1 MAVLKFDKRLKSI
14 LAKQGVLP
22 DPALGEALAK
32 AEETEQ
38 SLTQVLLDSGQTTED
53 VLLAALSQETHLP
66 PINVFKIKS
75 DESLASL
82 LPENLANYYGVIP
95 VSKVGNIITLA
106 VSNPFD
112 ILQLD
117 DIQIVTGCDIRPVL
131 STDISIRKAIPEVY
145 NRGQQMVQNLLDNM
159 HEPDV
164 EVKEAPKDSD
174 VEDISNISSESGQ
187 APVVKLVNVVI
198 FQGIQHKASDI
209 HIEPLDKQ

>member
-14 LAKQGVLP
+14 LAKQGVLQ

-38 SLTQVLLDSGQTTED
+38 SLTQVLLDSGETTED
-53 VLLAALSQETHLP
+53 ALLAALSQETHLP

-159 HEPDV
+159 STPEL
-164 EVKEAPKDSD
+164 ELKETTEENLKDMKLD
-174 VEDISNISSESGQ
+174 DMEDAEQ
-187 APVVKLVNVVI
+187 APVVKLVNLII
-198 FQGIQHKASDI
+198 FQGI
-209 HIEPLDKQ
+209 